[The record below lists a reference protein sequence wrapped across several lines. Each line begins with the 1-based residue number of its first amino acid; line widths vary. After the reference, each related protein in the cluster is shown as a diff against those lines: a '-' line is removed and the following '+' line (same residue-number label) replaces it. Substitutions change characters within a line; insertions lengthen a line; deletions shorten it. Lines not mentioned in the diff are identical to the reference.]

1 MRQAEFVEL
10 SKEVMPVL
18 EKLTEI
24 AGQHGTADKL
34 VSVTLS
40 AEGYIDFVVHDSGM
54 RLSRLKKEDEPEVKI
69 RKGLFQEMGREEK
82 KYDRI

>member
-54 RLSRLKKEDEPEVKI
+54 RLSRLKKEDEPEVEI

-82 KYDRI
+82 KV

>member
-24 AGQHGTADKL
+24 AGRHGTAEKL

-54 RLSRLKKEDEPEVKI
+54 HLSRLKKEDEPELEI
-69 RKGLFQEMGREEK
+69 RKRLFQEMGREK
-82 KYDRI
+82 